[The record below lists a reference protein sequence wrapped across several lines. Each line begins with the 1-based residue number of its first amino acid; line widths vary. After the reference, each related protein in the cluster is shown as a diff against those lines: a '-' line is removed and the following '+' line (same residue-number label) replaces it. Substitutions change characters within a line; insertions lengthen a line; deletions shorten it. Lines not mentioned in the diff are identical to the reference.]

1 MFFTKTHIV
10 FFFNVYQKKTDLP
23 LGEILSGWVMDAG
36 TGGAGSIF
44 QEAQH
49 EAGENSGVGP
59 LPADI
64 NMVEPPSP
72 AYATVSTQQFT
83 ISVLARCRVAT
94 ESTVPAHARS
104 KLSQNTEER
113 ACRTGAPTRAYSH

>member
-1 MFFTKTHIV
+1 
-10 FFFNVYQKKTDLP
+10 
-23 LGEILSGWVMDAG
+23 MDAG

-64 NMVEPPSP
+64 NMVEPPWTACAP
-72 AYATVSTQQFT
+72 TQQFT
-83 ISVLARCRVAT
+83 VSVLA
-94 ESTVPAHARS
+94 EDTVPAHARS